1 MEVVQM
7 PIADGF
13 VDLIFCTRVI
23 GVEPLLCDLRSFRVG
38 PEKGVVT
45 RGKPFGEDGALGLVT
60 HSVPCGEQERQPRGF
75 FDGQAL
81 RGIQCAIASWRN
93 TVLKTNQIP

>member
-1 MEVVQM
+1 M

-13 VDLIFCTRVI
+13 VDLIYGTRVI

-45 RGKPFGEDGALGLVT
+45 RGKPFGEDGALSLVT
-60 HSVPCGEQERQPRGF
+60 HSVPCCKQERQPRRF

-81 RGIQCAIASWRN
+81 RGIKCAIATWRN